1 MIIDR
6 SIRVTMPA
14 RAAQWGNRTFNTSN
28 ACLEITAGSSIYQAP
43 VDDMTDSAV
52 ILDRIIQVAEKT
64 WPASQK
70 AGDLTKAHW
79 VRS

>member
-1 MIIDR
+1 MIINR

-14 RAAQWGNRTFNTSN
+14 RAAQWGNWTFNTSN

-52 ILDRIIQVAEKT
+52 ILDRIFQVAEKT
-64 WPASQK
+64 WPTIQDV
-70 AGDLTKAHW
+70 GDLAKAYW
-79 VRS
+79 VRN